1 MTTMTLVLNDDACL
15 KTVGDIADRL
25 RDAASEHDSICLDL
39 ATAGNMDLSILQLI
53 ESARRNAAEG
63 GAVVTLA
70 QPASPA
76 LAALLDRAGF
86 LAAASP
92 ADITFWFHGE
102 LPQ

>member
-15 KTVGDIADRL
+15 KTIGDIAGRL
-25 RDAASEHDSICLDL
+25 QDAASEHDSICLDL
-39 ATAGNMDLSILQLI
+39 TAAVNIDLSILQLI
-53 ESARRNAAEG
+53 EAARRHAANG
-63 GAVVTLA
+63 GAAVTLS

-76 LAALLDRAGF
+76 LAALLDRTGF

>member
-1 MTTMTLVLNDDACL
+1 MTTMTLVLNEDACL
-15 KTVGDIADRL
+15 KTIGDIAGRL
-25 RDAASEHDSICLDL
+25 TDAASEHVDISLDL
-39 ATAGNMDLSILQLI
+39 EEAAHIDLSVLQLI
-53 ESARRNAAEG
+53 ESARRHAAEG
-63 GAVVTLA
+63 GGSVTLA
-70 QPASPA
+70 RPASPA